1 LVNTVETIAN
11 IRAQVGRARQDGLVV
26 GLVPTMGYLHEGHL
40 ALIRRAREEC
50 GLVVVSIFVNPTQ
63 FGPGED
69 YEAYPRDMERD
80 AALAARAGAD
90 ILFYPSVR
98 EMYPGGYTTYV
109 AVEGMT
115 AKLCGLSRPTH
126 FRGVTT
132 VVAKLFHIVEP
143 DLAFFG
149 EKDYQQFLVIRRM
162 VTDLNLKVTVVGVP
176 TVREP
181 DGLAMSSRNVYLD
194 GPQRAAATVLSRSLA
209 AAREAY
215 AAGERR
221 PVALTGLVRGMI
233 EAEPLAAVDYV
244 EIYGLPDLADIGRLE
259 GPALLALAVRF
270 GRTRVIDN
278 TVLQ

>member
-1 LVNTVETIAN
+1 MNTVETIAN

>member
-1 LVNTVETIAN
+1 VNTVETIAN